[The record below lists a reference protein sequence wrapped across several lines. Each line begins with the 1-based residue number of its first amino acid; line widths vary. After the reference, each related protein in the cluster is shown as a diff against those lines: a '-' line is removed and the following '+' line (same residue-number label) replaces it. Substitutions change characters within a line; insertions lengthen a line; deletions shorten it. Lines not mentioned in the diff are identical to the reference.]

1 MNRASRRA
9 FLRPPH
15 LSALVPAGAAQIAA
29 PPLGGPFL
37 GPAVAREVFEGEAME
52 MINGDG

>member
-29 PPLGGPFL
+29 PLLGGPFL